1 MTQTQ
6 EKAFHNLLSNWTRH
20 QDLKSIGAPVAELY
34 YSRIELDEART
45 QARHRDFQLA
55 V

>member
-6 EKAFHNLLSNWTRH
+6 EKAFHKLLSTWIRH
-20 QDLKSIGAPVAELY
+20 QDLKSTGAPVAELY
-34 YSRIELDEART
+34 HSRIELDEART
-45 QARHRDFQLA
+45 QARHRDLQLA